1 VEINVEERS
10 KEVSVN
16 YEVNG
21 EVEEGYTLEDVGLNY
36 DTVEVYGTKE
46 VLEELE
52 EINVEVDVECLDES
66 TTQDVDI
73 DVPEDVDRTEPAV
86 LRADIE
92 VKQNNG

>member
-52 EINVEVDVECLDES
+52 EINVEVDVEGLDES
-66 TTQDVDI
+66 TTRDVDI

>member
-1 VEINVEERS
+1 M
-10 KEVSVN
+10 
-16 YEVNG
+16 
-21 EVEEGYTLEDVGLNY
+21 LA
-36 DTVEVYGTKE
+36 
-46 VLEELE
+46 LEELE
-52 EINVEVDVECLDES
+52 EINVEVDVEGLDES

>member
-52 EINVEVDVECLDES
+52 EINVEVDVEGLDES